1 MICIIRDDFP
11 IPVPPLMIMEE
22 PRVIHRLP
30 MRLSGSFFG
39 SKSMRSLTVTMV
51 DWSSSVSRA
60 VSQSS
65 HEFAPRLVAN
75 NFCCDSPRH
84 APGSRE
90 NRDGFLFLGS
100 MPGMA
105 E

>member
-51 DWSSSVSRA
+51 D
-60 VSQSS
+60 
-65 HEFAPRLVAN
+65 
-75 NFCCDSPRH
+75 
-84 APGSRE
+84 
-90 NRDGFLFLGS
+90 
-100 MPGMA
+100 
-105 E
+105 